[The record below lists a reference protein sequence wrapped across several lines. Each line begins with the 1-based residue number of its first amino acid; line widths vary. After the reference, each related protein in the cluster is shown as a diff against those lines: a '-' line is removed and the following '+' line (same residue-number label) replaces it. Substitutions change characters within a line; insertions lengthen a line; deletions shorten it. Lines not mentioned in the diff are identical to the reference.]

1 MNWFQKQRVAVPVDF
16 SPDSLEAVNIG
27 LDCVPDPSGLYVIHV
42 IRPYGATDPE
52 VMETVPD
59 RERIRKGQE
68 KLDETFRGE
77 RYTGMHTAVSVGNPG
92 NEIARHAE
100 EVGAELIV
108 MPSHGRTGFRRIALG
123 SVAERV
129 LRLAH
134 CPVLVLRK

>member
-1 MNWFQKQRVAVPVDF
+1 MSWFRKQRALVPVDF
-16 SPDSLEAVNIG
+16 SQDSLEAVDIG

-59 RERIRKGQE
+59 RDRIRKGQE
-68 KLDETFRGE
+68 KLDETFREE
-77 RYTGMHTAVSVGNPG
+77 RFKGMHTTVVVGNPG
-92 NEIARHAE
+92 NEITKLAE
-100 EVGAELIV
+100 HVGAELII